1 MLTKVFFFFF
11 FQFVEIKSNM
21 FKKIDKGFLYH
32 IACSDVKERFTYIIL
47 LAVVFIRNMTEFA
60 WNPGEKIHDNI
71 ILYCNG

>member
-1 MLTKVFFFFF
+1 
-11 FQFVEIKSNM
+11 M

-60 WNPGEKIHDNI
+60 WNPGEKIQVICNNI